1 MKSHKCIQS
10 GDEFQYKA
18 TRLTA
23 DLWGQIINNY
33 YMRPTHERPYYYLNN
48 VNVN

>member
-33 YMRPTHERPYYYLNN
+33 YMRPTYERPYFYLNN